1 MATLT
6 EAALFSKKSFN
17 YLIIALAALLALF
30 ILIRIASSLKDK
42 LFPPSPIPAT
52 VAFDKLPKPDLTE
65 GIKPASDLIYKIET
79 ISGELPNLPLSAKV
93 FKAETADV
101 SFGDPERTKSKVVS
115 IGFTNEPVE
124 ISDGRAK
131 FIDSKNQSRQ
141 IIIETVG
148 GNFTL
153 INNYLSDPQLNTS
166 HPTSQDAAVQMVH
179 GFFGIFGLDASQ
191 FPSEKAEVINYTLSG
206 KSLKEAE
213 SFASVNLM
221 RIILNRADLDKIPV
235 INANSEN
242 PRVWAMVSDREVL
255 EAKLSILPLKIHKF
269 AIYPLK
275 GVDKAFQEIKG
286 GKAFL
291 NRELDDKIFPIREVT
306 LGYVETEKFQQYLQP
321 FYLFKGE
328 NGQIVYIGA
337 VDETWI
343 KQVN

>member
-6 EAALFSKKSFN
+6 EAAFFSKKSFN

-30 ILIRIASSLKDK
+30 IFIKIGSSLKDK

-79 ISGELPNLPLSAKV
+79 ISGDLPVLAASAKV
-93 FKAETADV
+93 FKVEMPQVT
-101 SFGDPERTKSKVVS
+101 FGDLERTKSKVFR
-115 IGFTNEPVE
+115 IGFGNEPDE
-124 ISDGRAK
+124 ISAGRAK
-131 FIDSKNQSRQ
+131 FTDIKNQSRQ
-141 IIIETVG
+141 ITIDMAS
-148 GNFTL
+148 GNFTFN
-153 INNYLSDPQLNTS
+153 NNYLNDPQLGSSRLRSKEDGISNTY
-166 HPTSQDAAVQMVH
+166 
-179 GFFGIFGLDASQ
+179 GFFNIFELDEKE
-191 FPSEKAEVINYTLSG
+191 FPREKVVIAMYTLSG
-206 KSLKEAE
+206 TNLKETE
-213 SFASVNLM
+213 LIASTNLM
-221 RIILNRADLDKIPV
+221 RVNLNRADIDKMPV
-235 INANSEN
+235 INANFEK
-242 PRVWAMVSDREVL
+242 PRVWAMVSDKEVL

-337 VDETWI
+337 VDETWV